1 MKYVLYAM
9 LIMLLASCAPKGAVP
24 PPDKTV
30 PPGKAYMEERFKSED
45 AVDSIAIGSTGTT
58 FFFDRRMWTVKSD
71 DGSRIEFNT
80 RRFTNAHIFTY
91 DEAVP
96 MTDIHRKLVESYGL
110 KEARLVE
117 SEFIRVNGEV
127 VILNTIEGRYGRKPV
142 VIVSYGYSDDRR
154 TVVPHCVI
162 YKSMLRPETKDE
174 IADFLNGFVIRG

>member
-1 MKYVLYAM
+1 MKYLLSAILV
-9 LIMLLASCAPKGAVP
+9 MLLASCAPKGAVP
-24 PPDKTV
+24 PEETV
-30 PPGKAYMEERFKSED
+30 PPGKEYMEERFKSED
-45 AVDSIAIGSTGTT
+45 AVERIAIGSTGTA

-96 MTDIHRKLVESYGL
+96 MTEIHRKLTESYGL
-110 KEARLVE
+110 KDARLVE

-142 VIVSYGYSDDRR
+142 AIVSYGFSDARR
-154 TVVPHCVI
+154 TIVPHCII
-162 YKSMLRPETKDE
+162 YKSMLRPETMDE
-174 IADFLNGFVIRG
+174 ITDFLNGFVVGG

>member
-1 MKYVLYAM
+1 MKYLLYAT

-24 PPDKTV
+24 PGKSV

-45 AVDSIAIGSTGTT
+45 AVERIAIGRTGSS

-80 RRFTNAHIFTY
+80 RRFTNAHIFIY
-91 DEAVP
+91 DEPVP

-110 KEARLVE
+110 KDSRLVE

-142 VIVSYGYSDDRR
+142 VIVSYGFSDDKR
-154 TVVPHCVI
+154 TIVPHCVI
-162 YKSMLRPETKDE
+162 YKSMLRPETGDE
-174 IADFLNGFVIRG
+174 ITDFLNGFVIGG